1 MEDVSPLA
9 KFLNL
14 EHLSLLGNPIC
25 TKRNYR
31 LYTIHKIPSLKRLD
45 FQRVKLRER
54 KAAKKMFKGVK
65 KSAATEQRNGDQNQ
79 AKKPQTFVPG
89 EPVPKK
95 TAASAM
101 GLSKEEADRIK
112 KAIAQAKTLEEVERL
127 QAQLKSGQVPGS
139 TPLAQQN
146 ASENNE

>member
-1 MEDVSPLA
+1 
-9 KFLNL
+9 
-14 EHLSLLGNPIC
+14 
-25 TKRNYR
+25 
-31 LYTIHKIPSLKRLD
+31 
-45 FQRVKLRER
+45 
-54 KAAKKMFKGVK
+54 MFKGVK